1 MQIKLAKVSG
11 AKGYQIR
18 YCDNKKFRATVLRT
32 LRRQKLQLRSLT
44 KKKPIGLR
52 QELTK

>member
-18 YCDNKKFRATVLRT
+18 TAITRNSRATVLRT